1 MADDVTNLDKQNMK
15 IALFARSMHPEDV
28 GLLKKL
34 LKILDLHKI
43 EPVFYKP
50 FLTRAGEGL
59 ANNYETFEQHS
70 DIDASFSFVFS
81 IGGDGTLLDTLG
93 YAVPHNIPVMGI
105 NTGRLGFL
113 STISPHQVDIALDCL
128 INHDYKI
135 EERSLVELNAV
146 GDLFPDF
153 NYALNEISIQKS
165 NPTTMLTINVSV
177 DGEYLNSYW
186 GDGIMIAT
194 PTGSTAYSL
203 SCGGPIMTPNSKNL
217 IITPIAPHNLTVRP
231 IVVPDTS
238 RISLVVEGR
247 ESSYIIGLDSRTHVV
262 TSDTTF
268 EVRRSAQSARIVRLP
283 GNHFFTTIRRK
294 LAWGLDLRN

>member
-1 MADDVTNLDKQNMK
+1 MHKLKNAIKYTKMK
-15 IALFARSMHPEDV
+15 IALFARSVHQEDV
-28 GLLKKL
+28 GLIHKL
-34 LKILDLHKI
+34 LKLLDTLKI
-43 EPVFYKP
+43 EAVFYKP
-50 FLTRAGEGL
+50 FIERIGEGL
-59 ANNYETFEQHS
+59 PGKFNTFEKHE
-70 DIDASFSFVFS
+70 DIDDSYSFIFS

-93 YAVPHNIPVMGI
+93 YAVPNNIPIMGI

-113 STISPHQVDIALDCL
+113 STISPHQVEVALDCL
-128 INHDYKI
+128 MNHEYKL
-135 EERSLVELNAV
+135 EERSLVELVAS
-146 GDLFPDF
+146 GGQFSDF

-203 SCGGPIMTPNSKNL
+203 SCGGPIMTPNSKSL

-238 RISLVVEGR
+238 RISLVVDR
-247 ESSYIIGLDSRTHVV
+247 CKASYIIGLDSRTLVV
-262 TSDTTF
+262 NTDSTL
-268 EVRRSAQSARIVRLP
+268 EVRRAGKTAHIVRLP

>member
-1 MADDVTNLDKQNMK
+1 MK
-15 IALFARSMHPEDV
+15 IAIFARSVHHEDV
-28 GLLKKL
+28 GLIHKL
-34 LKILDLHKI
+34 LKVLDALNI
-43 EPVFYKP
+43 EAVFYKP
-50 FLTRAGEGL
+50 FLDRIGAGLPTGFKVFADQSE
-59 ANNYETFEQHS
+59 
-70 DIDASFSFVFS
+70 IDNSFSFIFS

-93 YAVPHNIPVMGI
+93 FAAPNNIPIMGI

-113 STISPHQVDIALDCL
+113 STISPHQVELAIDCL
-128 INHDYKI
+128 VNHDYKL
-135 EERSLVELNAV
+135 EERSLVELISTGLQIN
-146 GDLFPDF
+146 DY

-203 SCGGPIMTPNSKNL
+203 SCGGPIMAPNSKSL

-231 IVVPDTS
+231 IVVPDSS
-238 RISLVVEGR
+238 RISLSVEGR
-247 ESSYIIGLDSRTHVV
+247 DTSFIIGLDSRTHVV
-262 TSDTTF
+262 STDSTC
-268 EVRRSAQSARIVRLP
+268 EVRRAGKTARIVRLP

>member
-1 MADDVTNLDKQNMK
+1 MK
-15 IALFARSMHPEDV
+15 IALFARSVHQEDV
-28 GLLKKL
+28 GLLHKL
-34 LKILDLHKI
+34 LKVI
-43 EPVFYKP
+43 EAHDIEAVFYQP
-50 FLTRAGEGL
+50 FLERLGTGL
-59 ANNYETFEQHS
+59 PTGFSVFNEHA
-70 DIDASFSFVFS
+70 DIDDSYSFIFS

-93 YAVPHNIPVMGI
+93 YAVPNNIPIMGI

-113 STISPHQVDIALDCL
+113 STISPHQVEIALDCL

-135 EERSLVELNAV
+135 EERTLVELNSS
-146 GDLFPDF
+146 GLHLNDF
-153 NYALNEISIQKS
+153 NYALNEVSIQKS

-203 SCGGPIMTPNSKNL
+203 SCGGPIMTPNSKSL

-238 RISLVVEGR
+238 RISLAIEGR
-247 ESSYIIGLDSRTHVV
+247 DTSFIVGLDSRTHVV
-262 TSDTTF
+262 STDSTL
-268 EVRRSAQSARIVRLP
+268 EVKRDSRMAHIVKLP

>member
-1 MADDVTNLDKQNMK
+1 MK
-15 IALFARSMHPEDV
+15 IALFARSVHPEDF
-28 GLLKKL
+28 GLIQKIIKL
-34 LKILDLHKI
+34 LDQFKVT
-43 EPVFYKP
+43 PVFYKP
-50 FLTRAGEGL
+50 LLDRLHDGVKINA
-59 ANNYETFEQHS
+59 ETFESHS
-70 DIDASFSFVFS
+70 DIDQSYNFIFS

-93 YAVPHNIPVMGI
+93 YAVPNNIPIMGI

-113 STISPHQVDIALDCL
+113 STISPHQIDQALDCL
-128 INHDYKI
+128 LNHEYKI
-135 EERSLVELNAV
+135 EERSLVELKPAL
-146 GDLFPDF
+146 GLFGDF
-153 NYALNEISIQKS
+153 NLALNEISIQKR

-203 SCGGPIMTPNSKNL
+203 SCGGPIMTPDSKNL

-238 RISLVVEGR
+238 RISLIIEGR
-247 ESSYIIGLDSRTHVV
+247 ESSFIVGLDSRTQIA
-262 TSDTTF
+262 TADTTL
-268 EVRRSAQSARIVRLP
+268 EVCRSEAMARIVRLP

>member
-1 MADDVTNLDKQNMK
+1 MK
-15 IALFARSMHPEDV
+15 IALFARSVHPEDF
-28 GLLKKL
+28 GLIQKIIKL
-34 LKILDLHKI
+34 LDQFNIT
-43 EPVFYKP
+43 PVFYKP
-50 FLTRAGEGL
+50 FLNRL
-59 ANNYETFEQHS
+59 NNELNINAETFDNHN
-70 DIDASFSFVFS
+70 DIDQSYNFIFS

-93 YAVPHNIPVMGI
+93 YAVPNNIPIMGI

-113 STISPHQVDIALDCL
+113 STISPHQIDHALDCL
-128 INHDYKI
+128 LNHEYKL
-135 EERSLVELNAV
+135 EERSLVELKPAT
-146 GDLFPDF
+146 GLFGNF
-153 NYALNEISIQKS
+153 NLALNEISIQKS

-203 SCGGPIMTPNSKNL
+203 SCGGPIMTPDSKNL

-238 RISLVVEGR
+238 RISLIIEGR
-247 ESSYIIGLDSRTHVV
+247 ESSFIVGLDSRTQVA
-262 TSDTTF
+262 TADTTL
-268 EVRRSAQSARIVRLP
+268 EVSRAEAMAKIVRLP

>member
-1 MADDVTNLDKQNMK
+1 MK
-15 IALFARSMHPEDV
+15 IAIFARSVHHEDV
-28 GLLKKL
+28 GLIHKL
-34 LKILDLHKI
+34 LKVLDALNI
-43 EPVFYKP
+43 EAVFYKP
-50 FLTRAGEGL
+50 FLDRIGAGLPTGFKVFADQSE
-59 ANNYETFEQHS
+59 
-70 DIDASFSFVFS
+70 IDNSFSFIFS

-93 YAVPHNIPVMGI
+93 FAAPNNIPIMGI

-113 STISPHQVDIALDCL
+113 STISPHQVELAIDCL
-128 INHDYKI
+128 VNHDYKL
-135 EERSLVELNAV
+135 EERSLVELISTGLQIN
-146 GDLFPDF
+146 DY

-203 SCGGPIMTPNSKNL
+203 SCGGPIMAPNSKSL

-231 IVVPDTS
+231 IVVPDSS
-238 RISLVVEGR
+238 RISLSVEGR
-247 ESSYIIGLDSRTHVV
+247 DTSFIIGLDSRTHVV
-262 TSDTTF
+262 TTDSTC
-268 EVRRSAQSARIVRLP
+268 EVRRASKTARIVRLP

>member
-1 MADDVTNLDKQNMK
+1 MK
-15 IALFARSMHPEDV
+15 IAIFARSVHHEDV
-28 GLLKKL
+28 GLIHKL
-34 LKILDLHKI
+34 LKVLDALNI
-43 EPVFYKP
+43 EAVFYKP
-50 FLTRAGEGL
+50 FLDRIGAGLPTGFKVFADQSE
-59 ANNYETFEQHS
+59 
-70 DIDASFSFVFS
+70 IDDSFSFIFS

-93 YAVPHNIPVMGI
+93 FAAPNNIPIMGI

-113 STISPHQVDIALDCL
+113 STISPHQVELAIDCL
-128 INHDYKI
+128 VNHDYKL
-135 EERSLVELNAV
+135 EERSLVELISTGLQIN
-146 GDLFPDF
+146 DY

-203 SCGGPIMTPNSKNL
+203 SCGGPIMAPNSKSL

-231 IVVPDTS
+231 IVVPDSS
-238 RISLVVEGR
+238 RISLSVEGR
-247 ESSYIIGLDSRTHVV
+247 DTSFIIGLDSRTHVV
-262 TSDTTF
+262 STDSTC
-268 EVRRSAQSARIVRLP
+268 EVRRAGKTARIVRLP